1 MANNALLM
9 PEQMALLAKAY
20 ANMGKLDEARKWCE
34 QSVQTEKLHPDY
46 HYLLAT
52 IYQEQGLVEEP
63 IKSLRHAIY
72 LDPDF
77 VMAYYLLGHLTRG
90 QGKTG
95 ESKKY
100 FRNALGLLSSL
111 EPGEI
116 VPHSDG
122 LTAERLRE
130 TIGLMIVD

>member
-1 MANNALLM
+1 
-9 PEQMALLAKAY
+9 MALLAKAY

-34 QSVQTEKLHPDY
+34 QAVQTEKLHPDY

-72 LDPDF
+72 LDPDL

-90 QGKTG
+90 QGKPG
-95 ESKKY
+95 ESKKC
-100 FRNALGLLSSL
+100 FRNSLDLLSSMG
-111 EPGEI
+111 PGEI

-130 TIGLMIVD
+130 TLELKFEY

>member
-1 MANNALLM
+1 M
-9 PEQMALLAKAY
+9 QIW
-20 ANMGKLDEARKWCE
+20 GKLDEARKWCE

-72 LDPDF
+72 LDPDL
-77 VMAYYLLGHLTRG
+77 VMAYFLLGHLTRG

-111 EPGEI
+111 EPG
-116 VPHSDG
+116 
-122 LTAERLRE
+122 RLYP
-130 TIGLMIVD
+130 ILMGSRQRDSGKPLD